1 MKKLGLRNY
10 ELIASSLNTM
20 GFNCPEDGLMNEES
34 MYVDEI
40 NEIYEF
46 LKWLHAS
53 GKPFGPINYEERFS
67 EFKAPKKRNRS
78 ETVADLSKGFTE
90 APKHRPLHKIAFE
103 IGTNWDNVYFG
114 AVPYLKALHQLNSID
129 DMFIMEPADMIVRY
143 FLGNATTWRGE
154 TARRIKA
161 ELKDMIK

>member
-1 MKKLGLRNY
+1 M
-10 ELIASSLNTM
+10 
-20 GFNCPEDGLMNEES
+20 
-34 MYVDEI
+34 
-40 NEIYEF
+40 
-46 LKWLHAS
+46 
-53 GKPFGPINYEERFS
+53 
-67 EFKAPKKRNRS
+67 RNRN
-78 ETVADLSKGFTE
+78 ETTNDLKAGFTE

-114 AVPYLKALHQLNSID
+114 AEPYLAAMFSLTSMN
-129 DMFIMEPADMIVRY
+129 DMYGMDSADMIVRY